1 MEDVNDIR
9 QREEER
15 TSKYLHDQ
23 MMPQDQ
29 VVARGVINTTK
40 PANKDAGGAQG
51 GGDSEL
57 RP

>member
-1 MEDVNDIR
+1 
-9 QREEER
+9 
-15 TSKYLHDQ
+15 